1 MYGIPIGYTP
11 VQVHV
16 TRNIFGVGWLVGSAG
31 DFIQRDLLG
40 PFDVRMDCAAACSR
54 GVDIKFNGGQA
65 VADERAV
72 FERARTVRASAS
84 RAHQRD
90 VEQLIVLVRESGG
103 PVITAEQAA
112 AALADAQND
121 VSLAWAAW
129 SSLPPAAAAAIPE
142 GIPPAPPPGAAPQR
156 RPQPQGPPPAAAP
169 PPYGGHHHSMT
180 ARAAAGGA
188 GAAAPAAHQPASQP
202 PAYAASAPAG
212 AVAAAAANRRGG
224 GGGGSGSAVEE
235 VAAQAMVAELMGM
248 GFPEAEV
255 LAMLSFTG
263 FNKKQ
268 AIDMLLA

>member
-90 VEQLIVLVRESGG
+90 VEQLIVLVRESGD

-129 SSLPPAAAAAIPE
+129 SSLPPAAAAIPE